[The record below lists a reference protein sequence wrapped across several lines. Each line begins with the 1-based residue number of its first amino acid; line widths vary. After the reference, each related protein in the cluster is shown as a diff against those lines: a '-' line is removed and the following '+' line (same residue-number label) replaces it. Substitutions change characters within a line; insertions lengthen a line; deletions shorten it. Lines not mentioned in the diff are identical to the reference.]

1 MGTSDIIASV
11 SLLFSVVS
19 GIYSLYI
26 GRRLNKQQ
34 IQINKQTLSLH
45 KKNEENEK
53 KALICANAFKTG
65 SGGWRIRVFNNGEA
79 TARNIKMYS
88 DEIDADNSGI
98 IIRVQNESYPL
109 LNKSEHF
116 DLVMVLYE
124 GHNPSPLVKFIW
136 DDEFGNNREREQML
150 NLTF

>member
-1 MGTSDIIASV
+1 METSNIIASV
-11 SLLFSVVS
+11 SLFFSVVF
-19 GIYSLYI
+19 GIYSLHI
-26 GRRLNKQQ
+26 GRKLHKQQ
-34 IQINKQTLSLH
+34 LQINEQTLSLN
-45 KKNEENEK
+45 KRNEENER

-65 SGGWRIRVFNNGEA
+65 NGGWRIRVFNNGES

-88 DEIDADNSGI
+88 DDINADNSGI

-109 LNKSEHF
+109 LNKGDHF

-124 GHNPSPLVKFIW
+124 GHNPSPIVKFVW
-136 DDEFGNNREREQML
+136 DDEFGNSREREQAL